1 MQPTTSAPVV
11 KWKLKYIL
19 PNGVWLPT
27 KGASD
32 LIIFGRNSSERLKAA
47 CKLVSGFKDPID
59 NAYIY
64 EVGYNGKMIAQ
75 YDKTLK
81 RFLMCDSQI

>member
-1 MQPTTSAPVV
+1 ME
-11 KWKLKYIL
+11 
-19 PNGVWLPT
+19 T
-27 KGASD
+27 KVHLTQWSMASNRGASD

-81 RFLMCDSQI
+81 RFLMCDSQN